1 MWYILLTP
9 RFIYKKE
16 DFNTTRNENTYSEIV
31 RMKKT
36 SGKKGDVC
44 KAENGS
50 KQLSYWCSGIFI
62 FLKCSSALNAAPC
75 KKHIFKLYLVYVFF
89 LVNVLG
95 KHEDLSS
102 IIFDIQFQCE

>member
-50 KQLSYWCSGIFI
+50 KQLSSD
-62 FLKCSSALNAAPC
+62 AQV
-75 KKHIFKLYLVYVFF
+75 YLFF
-89 LVNVLG
+89 LNVVLCWILHPV
-95 KHEDLSS
+95 KNMFLS
-102 IIFDIQFQCE
+102 CT